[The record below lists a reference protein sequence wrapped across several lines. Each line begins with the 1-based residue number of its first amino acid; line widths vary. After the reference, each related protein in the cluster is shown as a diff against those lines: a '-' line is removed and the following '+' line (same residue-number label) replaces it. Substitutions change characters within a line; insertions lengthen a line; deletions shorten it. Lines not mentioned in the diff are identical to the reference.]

1 MNSLKKRIMTSYVL
15 LTAAALIL
23 VGAVMFML
31 MHRYAVSSQA
41 TLNQQT
47 KEQVLSGLYEFMI
60 ERPDIGELEDYV
72 EDIERFSGVRV
83 DVHDASGVSLFEG
96 YAESA
101 IVSITENS
109 RINELFRSPRGSSSR
124 APMMM
129 HWGMF
134 FGSRQ
139 DQLPPESERIAA
151 FIQQGAIGLT
161 IAGVP
166 QTGSFTIEAENLVS
180 QQLIEPVAMAFALAA
195 VAAMAAA
202 AFMGWKISGSLT
214 QPIAAIT
221 QAVNVMSSGDLSA
234 RARLSSRDEE
244 LNQLA
249 SQIHALADELSLTI
263 DELIGEKE
271 RLKRFLVDAS
281 HELRTPVTALSAY
294 LEMLSGK
301 AGDDPERRRSYIRTC
316 ISANERSKEIVTN
329 LLELLRMEKHEISK
343 VQLDLRDIAEHA
355 AAIVAP
361 EAEAKK
367 INLNCSF
374 SACTFIGDSY
384 QLVTAFKNL
393 MENAVRYA
401 PEGSEVICVL
411 ECTQEHAIFS
421 VTDEGPGIDESESHR
436 LFDRF
441 YRAKDAP
448 GTGSGLG
455 LSMVSQAAENHGGT
469 VDLQNRQDRSG
480 LKVVFNLP
488 KAAPLSS

>member
-41 TLNQQT
+41 SLNQQT
-47 KEQVLSGLYEFMI
+47 KEQVLGGLYEFMI
-60 ERPDIGELEDYV
+60 ERPDIGELKDYIEDL
-72 EDIERFSGVRV
+72 ERFSGVRV

-96 YAESA
+96 YTESA
-101 IVSITENS
+101 IVSLAENS
-109 RINELFRSPRGSSSR
+109 RVNELFRSPRGSSNR
-124 APMMM
+124 APMM

-139 DQLPPESERIAA
+139 DQLPAESERIAE
-151 FIQQGAIGLT
+151 FIQKGEIQIT

-166 QTGSFTIEAENLVS
+166 QTGSFTIDAENMVF

-195 VAAMAAA
+195 AAAMAAA
-202 AFMGWKISGSLT
+202 AFIGWKISGSLT
-214 QPIAAIT
+214 KPIAAIT
-221 QAVNVMSSGDLSA
+221 QTVNVMSSGDLSA
-234 RARLSSRDEE
+234 RARLNSRDEE

-249 SQIHALADELSLTI
+249 SQIHALADELSETI
-263 DELIGEKE
+263 DELTGEKE
-271 RLKRFLVDAS
+271 RLKRFLIDAS

-343 VQLDLRDIAEHA
+343 TQLDLKDIAEHA

-361 EAEAKK
+361 EAEAKQ
-367 INLNCSF
+367 IRLSCGF
-374 SACTFIGDSY
+374 TGCELIGDSY

-401 PEGSEVICVL
+401 PEGSEVNCML
-411 ECTQEHAIFS
+411 ECRDESAFFS
-421 VTDEGPGIDESESHR
+421 VIDEGPGIDETETQR

-455 LSMVSQAAENHGGT
+455 LSMVSQAAENHGGC
-469 VDLQNRQDRSG
+469 VELQNRQDRSG
-480 LKVVFNLP
+480 LKVVLILP
-488 KAAPLSS
+488 NATPLSS